1 MAKNIKT
8 RKGNDGFH
16 YPYTS
21 PDLVIDGNG
30 KSVTTKFSEINTQFN
45 EIAEQVE
52 NIGQPTQEQINA
64 VIDKAIQDGKI
75 PSDASEL
82 NIIDTN
88 NNFISTNVEGALSEL
103 FQNVSN
109 GKQLIATAITDKGV
123 TTSSDDTFQV
133 MADNIRRIVTETISN
148 YSITNNLTNCTS
160 NNNSITITEGQSY
173 TATIASN
180 TGYELSSVT
189 VIMNGEDITSSCYSN
204 GIINITNVTGD
215 IVITAIAEINTDLIV
230 GSVDSDNNI
239 SLTGLAPGTYTLKY
253 EDNNGVLE
261 GYDSIT
267 TMEVN

>member
-8 RKGNDGFH
+8 RKGNDGVY

-21 PDLVIDGNG
+21 PDLVIDKNG
-30 KSVTTKFSEINTQFN
+30 KSVTTKFNEINTQLKD
-45 EIAEQVE
+45 
-52 NIGQPTQEQINA
+52 IGQPTQEQINA
-64 VIDKAIQDGKI
+64 AIDKAIEDGKI

-88 NNFISTNVEGALSEL
+88 NNFTSTNVEGALSEL

-173 TATIASN
+173 TATITSN
-180 TGYELSSVT
+180 TGYILSNI
-189 VIMNGEDITSSCYSN
+189 VITMGGIDITSSCYSN
-204 GIINITNVTGD
+204 GTINITNVTGD
-215 IVITAIAEINTDLIV
+215 IVITAIAEINTDVIV
-230 GSVDSDNNI
+230 GSVDSNNNI
-239 SLTGLAPGTYTLKY
+239 PLTGLSAGTYTLKY